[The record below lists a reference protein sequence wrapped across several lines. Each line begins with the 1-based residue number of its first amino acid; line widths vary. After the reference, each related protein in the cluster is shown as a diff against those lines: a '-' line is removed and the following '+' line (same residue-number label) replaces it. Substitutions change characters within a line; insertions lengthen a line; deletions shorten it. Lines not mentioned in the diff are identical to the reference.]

1 MRTVILLFWIIVKVA
16 KTLVLQPSLNVSSP
30 QNVSLEGETW
40 TKRSPDHLQH
50 PPAREEEQ
58 LYWEKEPGTQ
68 IIVTIK
74 EEVEAD
80 FVHGET
86 FGQGVHKILKEG
98 EEQHGRSS
106 EKQGQDQNVENKTR
120 TEQIQEKNQGGDQS
134 ISPSVDTP
142 LSTSLPSQYFSST
155 ITTRS
160 SADITKTNSD
170 IEGQNISHSSH
181 FSDLR
186 KTSMPS
192 TNETSTDENSSLGQ
206 IESPEE
212 YPTLTVM
219 AARAGPTA
227 MSLPS
232 TIKQK
237 GSTKIP
243 KIKDKL
249 KKKGKKAK
257 DKSGKHMKN
266 AKQVK
271 KFKQDQNE
279 LTTTP
284 YFPYFED
291 HYCPPDCACYGR
303 VVQCSDKGLDKVP
316 YGIPYNSRYVLLMN
330 NRIEGISLNLL
341 SEYLSM
347 EFLVLSNNRLVDSS
361 IAGAFEGIKALKRLY
376 LDRNLLQSVPTD
388 LPASLEELRLDGN
401 KVKVIAEAAW
411 FRCPGLLILSLSNN
425 SLESISSSF
434 HAGVFSSL
442 RSLRTLSLSHN
453 HLTSVPL
460 HLPLSLQELYLRG
473 NLIEHFQPGIFQG
486 KALLQVLDLS
496 ANKLTNKGLGKNAL
510 INATRLESLN
520 LEGNFLKQVPRYL
533 PRSLRTLNLEG
544 NSISSISK
552 GTFFS
557 LPHLEHLGLARNKIY
572 KVASGAFRMLPLLH
586 QLDLSHN
593 VLHQVPRHLPP
604 WLIYVALNHNKIEKI
619 PHDAF
624 CSFEKSD
631 ASKSRLVKVQLEHNL
646 VGLDSLDNINF
657 SCLRGF
663 QVVHLY

>member
-1 MRTVILLFWIIVKVA
+1 MRTVILLFWILVEVA

-30 QNVSLEGETW
+30 QNVSLEGEIW
-40 TKRSPDHLQH
+40 TELSPDHLQH
-50 PPAREEEQ
+50 PPAGEEEQ
-58 LYWEKEPGTQ
+58 LKWEKEPGTQ
-68 IIVTIK
+68 ITVTIK
-74 EEVEAD
+74 EED
-80 FVHGET
+80 GTNFVHGET
-86 FGQGVHKILKEG
+86 FGQDVHEILKEG
-98 EEQHGRSS
+98 EEQHGESS
-106 EKQGQDQNVENKTR
+106 DKQGQDQKQEMNKTR
-120 TEQIQEKNQGGDQS
+120 NEQIQEENQSRHQS

-142 LSTSLPSQYFSST
+142 LFTFLPSQYFSPT
-155 ITTRS
+155 TTTRG
-160 SADITKTNSD
+160 SADITKTSSY
-170 IEGQNISHSSH
+170 IKGQNTSRSSH
-181 FSDLR
+181 FS
-186 KTSMPS
+186 TSMPS
-192 TNETSTDENSSLGQ
+192 TNENSTDENSSLGQ
-206 IESPEE
+206 IESSEE
-212 YPTLTVM
+212 EASLTVM

-227 MSLPS
+227 MSLPN
-232 TIKQK
+232 TIKEK
-237 GSTKIP
+237 GNTKIP

-249 KKKGKKAK
+249 KKKGKKGKA
-257 DKSGKHMKN
+257 KSGKPMKN
-266 AKQVK
+266 AKHVK
-271 KFKQDQNE
+271 KVKQDQNE

-303 VVQCSDKGLDKVP
+303 VVQCSDKRLDKIP

-330 NRIEGISLNLL
+330 NRIVGIPLYML

-361 IAGAFEGIKALKRLY
+361 IAGAFEGIQALKRLY

-401 KVKVIAEAAW
+401 KVKVISEVAW

-425 SLESISSSF
+425 SLESTSSSF
-434 HAGVFSSL
+434 HAGVFSPL
-442 RSLRTLSLSHN
+442 TSLRTLSLSHN
-453 HLTSVPL
+453 RLTSVPL
-460 HLPLSLQELYLRG
+460 HLPLCLQELYLRG
-473 NLIEHFQPGIFQG
+473 NLIEHFQSGIFQG
-486 KALLQVLDLS
+486 KAQLQVLDLS
-496 ANKLTNKGLGKNAL
+496 GNKLTNKGLGKNAL
-510 INATRLESLN
+510 INSTHLESLN

-593 VLHQVPRHLPP
+593 VLHQVPRQLPA

-619 PHDAF
+619 PRDAF

-631 ASKSRLVKVQLEHNL
+631 AAKSRLVKVQLEHNL
-646 VGLDSLDNINF
+646 VGLGSLDSINF

>member
-1 MRTVILLFWIIVKVA
+1 M
-16 KTLVLQPSLNVSSP
+16 
-30 QNVSLEGETW
+30 
-40 TKRSPDHLQH
+40 
-50 PPAREEEQ
+50 
-58 LYWEKEPGTQ
+58 
-68 IIVTIK
+68 
-74 EEVEAD
+74 
-80 FVHGET
+80 
-86 FGQGVHKILKEG
+86 
-98 EEQHGRSS
+98 
-106 EKQGQDQNVENKTR
+106 
-120 TEQIQEKNQGGDQS
+120 
-134 ISPSVDTP
+134 
-142 LSTSLPSQYFSST
+142 
-155 ITTRS
+155 
-160 SADITKTNSD
+160 
-170 IEGQNISHSSH
+170 
-181 FSDLR
+181 
-186 KTSMPS
+186 
-192 TNETSTDENSSLGQ
+192 
-206 IESPEE
+206 
-212 YPTLTVM
+212 
-219 AARAGPTA
+219 
-227 MSLPS
+227 
-232 TIKQK
+232 
-237 GSTKIP
+237 
-243 KIKDKL
+243 
-249 KKKGKKAK
+249 
-257 DKSGKHMKN
+257 
-266 AKQVK
+266 
-271 KFKQDQNE
+271 
-279 LTTTP
+279 
-284 YFPYFED
+284 
-291 HYCPPDCACYGR
+291 
-303 VVQCSDKGLDKVP
+303 
-316 YGIPYNSRYVLLMN
+316 
-330 NRIEGISLNLL
+330 
-341 SEYLSM
+341 
-347 EFLVLSNNRLVDSS
+347 LSNNRLVDSS

-388 LPASLEELRLDGN
+388 LPASLEELCLDGN

-486 KALLQVLDLS
+486 KAQLQVLDLS

-604 WLIYVALNHNKIEKI
+604 WLIYIALNHNKIEKI

-646 VGLDSLDNINF
+646 VGLGSLDNINF